1 MLAVESLR
9 CVPMR
14 ERGLD
19 EGHVAALA
27 ELDGDWAP
35 IVVRRDDR
43 VVIDGQHRVAAARR
57 TGRAELPAVFFDG
70 SGDDGYVEFV
80 RRNVVHGL
88 PLSLD
93 ERRHAARRILRS
105 HPEWS
110 DRSIAAVCGLAPKTV
125 ARLRECGATTTA
137 AAGRIGRDGRV
148 RPVDAAGIRRRIVAE
163 LKRNPD
169 ASLRAI
175 AKVVGASPETVRTVR
190 ARLANGEP
198 AESFAPV
205 ESVETDATILGL
217 LARRRPGGLALAEDR
232 ALLGRDGGPELVE
245 WFDAK
250 AVDTAD
256 MWRHIGVVPMSRVY
270 EIADEARRRAAFWTE
285 FADAL
290 ESQVRRRA

>member
-19 EGHVAALA
+19 EGHVAALT

-35 IVVRRDDR
+35 ILVRRDDR
-43 VVIDGQHRVAAARR
+43 LVIDGQHRVAAARR
-57 TGRAELPAVFFDG
+57 LGRAELPAVLFDG

-88 PLSLD
+88 PLTLD

-105 HPEWS
+105 HPDWS
-110 DRSIAAVCGLAPKTV
+110 DRSIASVCGLAPKTV
-125 ARLRECGATTTA
+125 GRLRECGAATTA
-137 AAGRIGRDGRV
+137 VAGRIGRDGRV
-148 RPVDAAGIRRRIVAE
+148 RPTDAAGLRRRILTE
-163 LKRNPD
+163 LERNPD

-190 ARLANGEP
+190 ARLASGELAEAVAPAEP
-198 AESFAPV
+198 AD
-205 ESVETDATILGL
+205 TDATVLGL
-217 LARRRPGGLALAEDR
+217 LARRRTGGLALADDR

-245 WFDAK
+245 WFEAK
-250 AVDTAD
+250 AVDSTD
-256 MWRHIGVVPMSRVY
+256 IWRHVGVVPMSRIY
-270 EIADEARRRAAFWTE
+270 EIADEARRRAAFWAE